1 MIAESIK
8 EKLGLLKLYL
18 TILIASVFTG
28 IFWIAQNLGKASIL
42 NIASVC
48 LIVTTC
54 LLSSTIIEIKIRK
67 LINFLENL

>member
-28 IFWIAQNLGKASIL
+28 IFWIAQSVGTASTL
-42 NIASVC
+42 NITSVSAIIVIC
-48 LIVTTC
+48 LIAVFF
-54 LLSSTIIEIKIRK
+54 IERKIHE
-67 LINFLENL
+67 LINFLETI